1 LREIKAGLRPGGE
14 IGLLDSKG
22 AALNGLRTIFLVEG
36 VITLLFG
43 AVAMLLPPM
52 AGLMAVILLGWLLM
66 ASGVVGLTAT
76 LRGKRAP
83 GFWWALLS
91 AIVTFLA
98 GLLLFSWPVGGLI
111 SLSLALGVFLALDGA
126 LAIGL
131 ALEHRR
137 QMTPRW
143 LWLLGNG
150 LADIA
155 FAAIIFLWLP
165 SLAVWALGFFIG
177 ADMVISGSTL
187 IALAVDME
195 KQDGSEMIS
204 TSA

>member
-1 LREIKAGLRPGGE
+1 M
-14 IGLLDSKG
+14 
-22 AALNGLRTIFLVEG
+22 RTIFLVEG

-43 AVAMLLPPM
+43 VGAMLLPPM
-52 AGLMAVILLGWLLM
+52 AGVMAVILLGWLLM
-66 ASGVVGLTAT
+66 ASGLVGLVAT
-76 LRGKRAP
+76 LRGRHAP
-83 GFWWALLS
+83 GFRWSLLS
-91 AIVTFLA
+91 AIVTFAA
-98 GLLLFSWPVGGLI
+98 GAMLFSWPLGGLI
-111 SLSLALGVFLALDGA
+111 SLSLALGAFLALDGV

-137 QMTPRW
+137 QMTTRW

-155 FAAIIFLWLP
+155 FAAVILFWLP

-177 ADMVISGSTL
+177 ADMLISGSTL

-195 KQDGSEMIS
+195 RPDGSEDLIS
-204 TSA
+204 KSA